1 MANSYGASAVSQCQ
15 EMDLWNKTLWLPEG
29 VSCCHGVILMKSLP
43 FMLPSGLME
52 EREPWKLIPCL
63 ASTIEFLEETLDGWG
78 SKIPNPTT
86 QSFTYIQH
94 RSICLYNR
102 FFQPP
107 GRVSCRVLLLPR
119 PQSLAC
125 GSPYIVQHKLFLA
138 ASSWALLSSLPSMP
152 LANGWAYGARWEGGW
167 CRRLRCYVDRLNPVW
182 GSALRGWQLFCLLKG
197 TYSLYVYF
205 YIFSV
210 HSPGSLERGWSLS
223 WDRAAQ
229 KITKVAGM
237 SGT

>member
-152 LANGWAYGARWEGGW
+152 LANGWAYGARW

-197 TYSLYVYF
+197 TYSSYVYF